1 MDSPSKS
8 STGPTGG
15 REPFKTISLAE
26 AAALCRLSPS
36 TLRRYVKA
44 GKLKASRVRGRYGE
58 EYRIRPAVLKVFALE
73 VLGLTLAAED
83 MEGLEG
89 VDYTHPEQPY
99 PGLVELYERLL
110 EATAE
115 ATRYKA
121 LCEVS
126 EGTHREAEEDY
137 KAQLAALMA
146 ERAALADEKAAL
158 QERLEALE
166 HRGFWARL
174 FGRWPA

>member
-110 EATAE
+110 RPRRATV
-115 ATRYKA
+115 TRPVRSLRGY
-121 LCEVS
+121 
-126 EGTHREAEEDY
+126 HREAEEDY
-137 KAQLAALMA
+137 KTQLAALMA
-146 ERAALADEKAAL
+146 EQALADEKAA
-158 QERLEALE
+158 
-166 HRGFWARL
+166 
-174 FGRWPA
+174 